1 MIPIEE
7 AEQILDNITFHP
19 ETEIIPLTETLGRVL
34 GQDIISTINMP
45 PFDKSAMDGYAL
57 KKDDDSKRFKVVEV
71 IAAGSVPTKK
81 IEKGHC
87 AGIMTGAML
96 PEGADRVIKV
106 EVTQEKDGYMT
117 ITGVDNNTNI
127 CYLGEDVKP
136 GDTILKSGHLI
147 RPQEVG
153 IIASMGRKDVSVYK
167 KPLLGIVTTGSEI
180 IEPGNPLQTGQ
191 IYNSNAYSISAQ
203 VLQSGARIKY
213 AGIASDDKEIIRN
226 KIGNLLE
233 ETQFVLISGG
243 VSEGTFD
250 FVPYILKDLGVK
262 LFFDRVAIQPGK
274 PTVFGRRENT
284 LVFGMPGN
292 PVSTFIVF
300 EVLVKPVLY
309 RSMGYVY
316 QPRITKGVMAKEFKR
331 KRTVRTA
338 YVPVKLNRENEVE
351 PVEYHGSAHLSALAN
366 ANALLKIPRGQKII
380 SKGTTVYVRQI

>member
-7 AEQILDNITFHP
+7 AEKILDSITFGP
-19 ETEIIPLTETLGRVL
+19 ETEEIPLTETLGRVL

-57 KKDDDSKRFKVVEV
+57 KKDDDSEQYEIVEV
-71 IAAGSVPTKK
+71 IAAGSVPIKK
-81 IEKGHC
+81 IEKGQC

-106 EVTQEKDGYMT
+106 EVTQEKDGYMS

-127 CYLGEDVKP
+127 CYLGEDIKP
-136 GDTILKSGHLI
+136 GNIILKAGHLI

-153 IIASMGRKDVSVYK
+153 IIASMGRKDVTVNK
-167 KPLLGIVTTGSEI
+167 KPLVGIVTTGSEI
-180 IEPGNPLQTGQ
+180 IEPGNPLETGQ

-213 AGIASDDKEIIRN
+213 AGIANDDKEIIRD
-226 KIGNLLE
+226 KIENLLKE
-233 ETQFVLISGG
+233 AQFVLISGG
-243 VSEGTFD
+243 VSAGTFD
-250 FVPYILKDLGVK
+250 FVPHILEELGVK

-274 PTVFGRRENT
+274 PTVFGRRGDT

-300 EVLVKPVLY
+300 EVLVRPVLY
-309 RSMGYVY
+309 RTMGYHY
-316 QPRITKGVMAKEFKR
+316 LPRITKGVIAKDFKR
-331 KRTVRTA
+331 KRTERTA
-338 YVPVKLNRENEVE
+338 YVPVKLNQENAIE
-351 PVEYHGSAHLSALAN
+351 PVEYHGSAHLSALAS